1 MRNGVLIPGQ
11 TCWRIAHADK
21 VAVIRDAA
29 TYFTQVKRAILA
41 ARHSVLLIGWDFDT
55 RIILDRD
62 DPEPGIPNTLGDLLN
77 YVVRHNKGLH
87 VYVLRWDLAFLEV
100 PLRGTTPLFLLNWL
114 ANPRL
119 HFKLDGHHPDEACHH
134 QKIAVIDDALAFCG
148 GIDITLNRWDTPRH
162 LDHDPRRTHP
172 DGTPHG
178 PWHDVTTAVHG
189 DAARAL
195 GDLARKR
202 WYLATEQRI
211 EPPPPGQTRWPDNL
225 DAQFQDLDVA
235 IARTEPAY
243 GEQREAHEIEA
254 LYLAAIA
261 AAERTIYLESQYF
274 SGHRIAHAIMAR
286 LAEPH
291 GPEIVI
297 VNPRRAEGFLE
308 EEAMGSARA
317 ILLER
322 CRAADRH
329 HRLRFYTPVTEER
342 HDIYVH
348 AKVLVIDDQLLRV
361 GSSNINNRSMGLDT
375 ECDLAIEAQP
385 HQTPT
390 RRAILEVR
398 DALVAEHLGISRATL
413 DQTLQAHDG
422 SLTQTLD
429 QLIRPTGRSL
439 ESFTP
444 PKLTPTER
452 RLGETHA
459 LDPSHP
465 EPIDKTLLETLRVI
479 TPKWALIPAAALAA
493 LAAALRLDTRRSK
506 RRF

>member
-1 MRNGVLIPGQ
+1 MKNGVLVPGK
-11 TCWRIAHADK
+11 TCWRIAHAGR

-29 TYFTQVKRAILA
+29 TYFTQVKRAILS

-55 RIILDRD
+55 RIKLDRD
-62 DPEPGIPNTLGDLLN
+62 RPEPGIPNTLGHLLQ
-77 YVVRHNKGLH
+77 YVVHHNKNLH
-87 VYVLRWDLAFLEV
+87 VHVLRWDLAFLEV
-100 PLRGTTPLFLLNWL
+100 PFRGTTPLFIVNWL
-114 ANPRL
+114 ASPRL
-119 HFKLDGHHPDEACHH
+119 HLKLDSHHPEEACHH

-148 GIDITLNRWDTPRH
+148 GIDITLNRWDTPEH
-162 LDHDPRRTHP
+162 LDQDPRRTHP

-178 PWHDVTTAVHG
+178 PWHDVTTAVDG

-202 WYLATEQRI
+202 WYLATHHQI
-211 EPPPPGQTRWPDNL
+211 EPPPPGQIRWPDHL
-225 DAQFQDLDVA
+225 EAQFHDVDIA

-243 GEQREAHEIEA
+243 GEQRQAHEIEA

-274 SGHRIAHAIMAR
+274 SGHRIAHAIAAR

-291 GPEIVI
+291 GPEIVV

-317 ILLER
+317 VLLEH
-322 CRAADRH
+322 CRRLDRH
-329 HRLRFYTPVTEER
+329 HRLRFYTPVTESR
-342 HDIYVH
+342 KDIYVH

-375 ECDLAIEAQP
+375 ECDLAIEAKP
-385 HQTPT
+385 NRPDT

-398 DALVAEHLGISRATL
+398 DSLIAEHLGVSRATFDRAL
-413 DQTLQAHDG
+413 RSHRG
-422 SLTQTLD
+422 SLTRALD
-429 QLIRPTGRSL
+429 QLVRRRGRSL
-439 ESFTP
+439 KPFTP
-444 PKLTPTER
+444 PKLTRTER
-452 RLGETHA
+452 RLGESHA

-465 EPIDKTLLETLRVI
+465 EPMDETFVETLRVI
-479 TPKWALIPAAALAA
+479 TPKSAILPAAAALALGAA
-493 LAAALRLDTRRSK
+493 LALDRR
-506 RRF
+506 R